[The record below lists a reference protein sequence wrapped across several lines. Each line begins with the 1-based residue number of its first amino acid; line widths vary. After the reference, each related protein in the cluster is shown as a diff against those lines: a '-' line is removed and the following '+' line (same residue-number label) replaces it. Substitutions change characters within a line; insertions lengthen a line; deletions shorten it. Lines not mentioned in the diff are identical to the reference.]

1 MIHTVLEVLTSELDQ
16 FLKPSMKV
24 LPKENVVVLS
34 ALMNN
39 ADGAFAVETEGQV
52 ICSLFNIEQERSNL
66 NAPNRSNA
74 VVNPP
79 FNLNLYVLFAAYYKP
94 NRYIEALKAISY
106 TIAFFQGKQVFTAAN
121 TPSLPPNI
129 EKVVVE
135 MVNIEM
141 KDISNFWTTLGA
153 KHLPSI
159 MIKVRML
166 SITSD
171 LVMEETTP
179 ILGYDTLAAPER
191 K

>member
-1 MIHTVLEVLTSELDQ
+1 MIHTVLEVLTKELNQ
-16 FLKPSMKV
+16 FLKQRTRMTPN
-24 LPKENVVVLS
+24 ETAVVLS
-34 ALMNN
+34 ALMDN
-39 ADGAFAVETEGQV
+39 ADGAFAVETENQV
-52 ICSLFNIEQERSNL
+52 ICTLFNIEQERSNL
-66 NAPNRSNA
+66 NAPTRSNA

-79 FNLNLYVLFAAYYKP
+79 FNLNLYVLFAAYYKKD
-94 NRYIEALKAISY
+94 RYIEALKAISY
-106 TIAFFQGKQVFTAAN
+106 TIAFFQGKQVFTSAN
-121 TPSLPPNI
+121 TPSLPANI

-179 ILGYDTLAAPER
+179 ILSVDTTAAI